1 MSYFLMKKIPF
12 VENDIL
18 SYLEI
23 VKLLEI
29 DIKITDQNYTIF
41 NKIMYTQGDNI
52 LHYYI
57 NLLR

>member
-1 MSYFLMKKIPF
+1 MKKIPF